1 MQNPAGFGEGKVQL
15 QVSDVQPQMSP
26 LSFDVT
32 GGGGGIGPVYKT
44 KLELKCITGY
54 DTVFLCDK
62 EIF

>member
-32 GGGGGIGPVYKT
+32 GVGGEMGQFT
-44 KLELKCITGY
+44 RQDELKCITGY